1 TIKGILKLM
10 RYIGLDLGT
19 KTLGVAVSDMT
30 GTIASAITTLR
41 FSENNPSEIMD
52 DLTKI
57 IDEYKVGAIV
67 IGLPKNMNNSLG
79 FAAERTKS
87 FVKILNDTYDIP
99 VYEQDERLS
108 SVSANNVLLQADISR
123 KKRKSKV
130 DMVMATIIL
139 QNYLDIR
146 KGKIMEN
153 KEITQDNTFTI
164 VMMKEKKLNVKYYLL
179 RRRKLRKLYSIY
191 R

>member
-1 TIKGILKLM
+1 M

-19 KTLGVAVSDMT
+19 KTLGVAVSDKT
-30 GTIASAITTLR
+30 ETIASAITTLR
-41 FSENNPSEIMD
+41 FSENNPEEVLD

-79 FAAERTKS
+79 FAAERTKE
-87 FVKILNDTYDIP
+87 FVKVLNNTYDIP

-108 SVSANNVLLQADISR
+108 SVTANNVLLQADISR

-130 DMVMATIIL
+130 DTVAATIIL

-146 KGKIMEN
+146 KG
-153 KEITQDNTFTI
+153 
-164 VMMKEKKLNVKYYLL
+164 EKNGK
-179 RRRKLRKLYSIY
+179 
-191 R
+191 

>member
-1 TIKGILKLM
+1 M

-19 KTLGVAVSDMT
+19 KTLGVAVSDKT
-30 GTIASAITTLR
+30 ETIASAITTLR
-41 FSENNPSEIMD
+41 FSENNPEEVLD

-57 IDEYKVGAIV
+57 MNEYKVGAIV

-79 FAAERTKS
+79 FAAERTKE
-87 FVKILNDTYDIP
+87 FVKVLNNTYDIP

-108 SVSANNVLLQADISR
+108 SVTANNVLLQADISR

-130 DMVMATIIL
+130 DTVAATVIL

-146 KGKIMEN
+146 KG
-153 KEITQDNTFTI
+153 
-164 VMMKEKKLNVKYYLL
+164 EKNGK
-179 RRRKLRKLYSIY
+179 
-191 R
+191 

>member
-1 TIKGILKLM
+1 M

-19 KTLGVAVSDMT
+19 KTLGVAVSDKT
-30 GTIASAITTLR
+30 ETIASAITTLR
-41 FSENNPSEIMD
+41 FSENNPEEVLD

-57 IDEYKVGAIV
+57 MDEYKVGAIV

-79 FAAERTKS
+79 FAAERTKE
-87 FVKILNDTYDIP
+87 FVKVLNNTYDIP

-108 SVSANNVLLQADISR
+108 SVTANNVLLQADISR

-130 DMVMATIIL
+130 DTVAATVIL

-146 KGKIMEN
+146 KG
-153 KEITQDNTFTI
+153 
-164 VMMKEKKLNVKYYLL
+164 EKNGK
-179 RRRKLRKLYSIY
+179 
-191 R
+191 

>member
-1 TIKGILKLM
+1 M

-19 KTLGVAVSDMT
+19 KTLGVAVSDKT
-30 GTIASAITTLR
+30 ETIASAITTLR
-41 FSENNPSEIMD
+41 FSENNPEEVLN

-79 FAAERTKS
+79 FAAERTKE
-87 FVKILNDTYDIP
+87 FVKVLNNTYDIP

-108 SVSANNVLLQADISR
+108 SVTANNVLLQADISR

-130 DMVMATIIL
+130 DTVAATVIL

-146 KGKIMEN
+146 KG
-153 KEITQDNTFTI
+153 
-164 VMMKEKKLNVKYYLL
+164 EKNGK
-179 RRRKLRKLYSIY
+179 
-191 R
+191 

>member
-1 TIKGILKLM
+1 M

-19 KTLGVAVSDMT
+19 KTLGVAVSDKT
-30 GTIASAITTLR
+30 ETIASAITTLR
-41 FSENNPSEIMD
+41 FSENNPEEVLD

-57 IDEYKVGAIV
+57 MEEYKVGAIV

-79 FAAERTKS
+79 FAAERTKE
-87 FVKILNDTYDIP
+87 FVKVLNNTYDIP

-108 SVSANNVLLQADISR
+108 SVTANNVLLQADISR

-130 DMVMATIIL
+130 DTVAATVIL

-146 KGKIMEN
+146 KG
-153 KEITQDNTFTI
+153 
-164 VMMKEKKLNVKYYLL
+164 EKNGK
-179 RRRKLRKLYSIY
+179 
-191 R
+191 

>member
-1 TIKGILKLM
+1 M

-19 KTLGVAVSDMT
+19 KTLGVAVSDKT
-30 GTIASAITTLR
+30 ETIASAITTLR
-41 FSENNPSEIMD
+41 FSENNPEEVLD

-57 IDEYKVGAIV
+57 MEEYKVGAIV

-79 FAAERTKS
+79 FAAERTKE
-87 FVKILNDTYDIP
+87 FVKVLNNTYDIP

-108 SVSANNVLLQADISR
+108 SVTANNILLQADISR

-130 DMVMATIIL
+130 DTVAATVIL

-146 KGKIMEN
+146 KG
-153 KEITQDNTFTI
+153 
-164 VMMKEKKLNVKYYLL
+164 EKNGK
-179 RRRKLRKLYSIY
+179 
-191 R
+191 

>member
-1 TIKGILKLM
+1 M

-41 FSENNPSEIMD
+41 FSENNPSEIM
-52 DLTKI
+52 
-57 IDEYKVGAIV
+57 DEYKVGAIV

-130 DMVMATIIL
+130 DTVAATIIL

-146 KGKIMEN
+146 KGNNNGK
-153 KEITQDNTFTI
+153 
-164 VMMKEKKLNVKYYLL
+164 
-179 RRRKLRKLYSIY
+179 
-191 R
+191 